1 MATGGSMRAPGELL
15 ATSLEELHK
24 IQKDGVVRSSEI
36 SRSHRERL
44 IRNGFLMQVV
54 KGWLIITNPSLRESE
69 STAWYASYW
78 SFVRHYLN
86 ERFSN
91 DYCLSPEASIKRHMG
106 STVIPSQLIV
116 VTKKKGVQTLSL
128 LSGTSML
135 LYQEKRNF
143 PVDRVNKDG
152 LWILDLPA
160 ALCKA
165 QPSFF
170 KNNPNEAEI
179 ALRMVRDPSQ
189 LLRILLDKGGRAVA
203 GRIAGAYMFLG
214 EDRFAKR
221 IINGMTAAGY
231 KVRPANPFERQVP
244 VLGGGRIT
252 SPYMGRIE
260 TMWMSMRGDVADIF
274 PAPPGIPADR
284 GAYLKRIDE
293 IFVNDAYNSLSIE
306 GYKVTRELIERVRA
320 GKWDPDKDENDKNQ
334 REALA
339 AKGYSLA
346 FNSVKAS
353 IRKILKGE
361 DASQIVA
368 ADHHEWF
375 THMFS
380 PSVQAGILRP
390 SDLAGYR
397 NDQVYIRDSYHVPPP
412 KEAII
417 DCMDALLKM
426 IKNESHPGV
435 CAVLGHLIFVFI
447 HPYMDGNGRIGR
459 FLMNALLASGGYPW
473 AVIRL
478 ERRREYMTALEDAS
492 VKGRISRFA
501 RFIKDELKYSSRLK
515 GR

>member
-1 MATGGSMRAPGELL
+1 MPAPGELL
-15 ATSLEELHK
+15 AASLEELHK
-24 IQKDGVVRSSEI
+24 VQKDGVVRSSEI
-36 SRSHRERL
+36 SRVHRERL
-44 IRNGFLMQVV
+44 IRNGFLMKVV
-54 KGWLIITNPSLRESE
+54 KGWLIITNPSMRESE

-78 SFVRHYLN
+78 SFVRRYLS
-86 ERFSN
+86 ERFSS
-91 DYCLSPEASIKRHMG
+91 DYCLSPEASIKRHTG
-106 STVIPSQLIV
+106 ATVIPSQLIV
-116 VTKKKGVQTLSL
+116 ITKKKGAQTLSL
-128 LSGTSML
+128 PSGTSML
-135 LYQEKRNF
+135 LYQDKRNL
-143 PVDRVNKDG
+143 PVERVKKDG

-170 KNNPNEAEI
+170 KNNPYEAEI
-179 ALRMVRDPSQ
+179 ALRMVSDPSQ
-189 LLRILLDKGGRAVA
+189 LLRILLDKGGSAAA
-203 GRIAGAYMFLG
+203 GRIAGACMFLG

-221 IINGMTAAGY
+221 IINGMAAAGY
-231 KVRPANPFERQVP
+231 KIRPVNPFERHTPVP
-244 VLGGGRIT
+244 GGGRIT

-260 TMWMSMRGDVADIF
+260 AMWMSMRRKVADIF

-284 GAYLKRIDE
+284 GAYLKKIDE

-320 GKWDPDKDENDKNQ
+320 GKWNPDKDENDKNH

-353 IRKILKGE
+353 IGKILKEE
-361 DASQIVA
+361 DASQIVE
-368 ADHHEWF
+368 ADHHVWF

-397 NDQVYIRDSYHVPPP
+397 NDQVYIRGSYHVPPP
-412 KEAII
+412 KEAIT
-417 DCMDALLKM
+417 DCMDALFNM
-426 IKNESHPGV
+426 IKKESHAGV
-435 CAVLGHLIFVFI
+435 RAVMGHFIFVFI
-447 HPYMDGNGRIGR
+447 HPYTDGNGRIGR

-473 AVIRL
+473 TVIRL

-492 VKGRISRFA
+492 VKGHISRFA
-501 RFIKDELKYSSRLK
+501 RFIKDELKYSSQLQ
-515 GR
+515 GRVMPR